1 MRFTPPAPTRWGSL
15 FTLIE
20 ATVVITIL
28 ALMAALVVPNVVA
41 LQRSRAVQGLKA
53 SLLRLPAEAQNE
65 ARRSKQAVT
74 LRTEGS
80 TTLVLEQLGQ
90 DGQEA
95 TEFKRLSLGNEIQ
108 LDAAQLEGES
118 VDLAS
123 WEWTVYPDGSA
134 RVGRL
139 EFLEGNRVL
148 SLLLPSEGELPR
160 WSAAGTL
167 EAGEGRWS
175 AGELEQRG

>member
-1 MRFTPPAPTRWGSL
+1 MTAHPPVPARWGGL

-28 ALMAALVVPNVVA
+28 ALLAALVMPNVVA
-41 LQRSRAVQGLKA
+41 LQRSRDVQSLKA

-65 ARRSKQAVT
+65 ARKSKQAVT
-74 LRTEGS
+74 LRTDGS
-80 TTLVLEQLGQ
+80 DTLVLERVGQ
-90 DGQEA
+90 DA
-95 TEFKRLSLGNEIQ
+95 TDVTEFKRLSLGKDIR
-108 LDAAQLEGES
+108 LDAATQEGES

-134 RVGRL
+134 QVARL
-139 EFLEGNRVL
+139 EFIEGNRIL
-148 SLLLPSEGELPR
+148 SLSLPAAGELPR
-160 WSAAGTL
+160 WSSTTAI
-167 EAGEGRWS
+167 EPGEERWS